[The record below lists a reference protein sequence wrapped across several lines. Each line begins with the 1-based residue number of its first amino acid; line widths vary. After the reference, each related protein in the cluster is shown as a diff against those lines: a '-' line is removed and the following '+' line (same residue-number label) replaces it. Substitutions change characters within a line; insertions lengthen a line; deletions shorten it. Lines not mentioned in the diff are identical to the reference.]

1 MWNRES
7 NLLWVKLNIYCIS
20 YPPYTFKII
29 EIKYIYLT
37 PILHTYT
44 SRPYVYYV
52 GIPNIRPPHIYAYC
66 VDTHWHAAHYSP
78 PTCDRP
84 RSKRG
89 DSNETSQR
97 WRRSRQ
103 KKICSWATQNTNTI
117 LPQQTNLKHVGVN
130 DVMTEY
136 YEISH
141 SSIQSEE
148 VLYPTHW
155 DIPAIRRAFELFIDF
170 NRCFFQ

>member
-1 MWNRES
+1 MS
-7 NLLWVKLNIYCIS
+7 S
-20 YPPYTFKII
+20 TYP
-29 EIKYIYLT
+29 
-37 PILHTYT
+37 
-44 SRPYVYYV
+44 
-52 GIPNIRPPHIYAYC
+52 IRVYAYC

-78 PTCDRP
+78 PTFDRP

-89 DSNETSQR
+89 DSSETSQR

-170 NRCFFQ
+170 NRCFLSMTYIMHQSLMVYKYKSTILQYRSYFHSCVQRVPSHIHFVAVSIRYT